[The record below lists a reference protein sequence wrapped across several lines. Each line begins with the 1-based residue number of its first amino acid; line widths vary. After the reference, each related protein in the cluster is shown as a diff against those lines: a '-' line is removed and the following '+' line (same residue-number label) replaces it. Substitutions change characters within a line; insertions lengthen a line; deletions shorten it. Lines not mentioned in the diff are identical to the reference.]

1 MLIIEKLE
9 DGNVVNAERTHPSFL
24 PQGSHLIS
32 CLFWGMKFLHCCDHT
47 LCFLVKFFILTSSL
61 SIVCDRFLQR
71 YFMLLLIHF
80 VVQFYRNLPDL
91 LSISRNLD
99 YFQIFSIVNNAMTT
113 ALWIK
118 CFYVFHITPLGWPLS
133 TKLSKAS
140 LFWPLSPFSCH
151 RQRVKLKIKHIRIW
165 YLDLDSGKI
174 KQTSIQIIKI
184 FKPSPNQAPLMRTG
198 EQVASWFPF
207 EFFAY

>member
-9 DGNVVNAERTHPSFL
+9 DGNVVNAERMYPSFL

-32 CLFWGMKFLHCCDHT
+32 CLSWGVKFLHCCDHT

-99 YFQIFSIVNNAMTT
+99 YFQIFSIVNNAMTNSFVNKVFLCISHYSLRLASQYQIVKSFSVLT
-113 ALWIK
+113 PFPILLPPSKSQIK
-118 CFYVFHITPLGWPLS
+118 NKTHM
-133 TKLSKAS
+133 
-140 LFWPLSPFSCH
+140 
-151 RQRVKLKIKHIRIW
+151 
-165 YLDLDSGKI
+165 YLIS
-174 KQTSIQIIKI
+174 
-184 FKPSPNQAPLMRTG
+184 
-198 EQVASWFPF
+198 
-207 EFFAY
+207 